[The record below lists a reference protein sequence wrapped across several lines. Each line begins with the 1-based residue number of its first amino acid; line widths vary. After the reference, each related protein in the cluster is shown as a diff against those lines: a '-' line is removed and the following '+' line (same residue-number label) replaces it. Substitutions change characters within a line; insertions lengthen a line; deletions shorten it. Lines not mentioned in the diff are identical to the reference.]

1 MRPDGTNRP
10 APVTRADAARY
21 VIAVPVDV
29 VRSVLRVNGIP
40 YEETDARQLEPLQPH
55 AARAATLQVG
65 ILCGR

>member
-1 MRPDGTNRP
+1 M
-10 APVTRADAARY
+10 TRADAARY

-29 VRSVLRVNGIP
+29 VNSVLRVNGIP

-65 ILCGR
+65 ILSGR